1 MPEGEEQCVHV
12 RMYVCVCVCVR
23 VCTCVCVCV
32 CVCVRHLLVG
42 GVEGLL
48 QVVND
53 SLHNWHEDV
62 VEEWCNP
69 LLVFHDQLIH
79 EWNKLL
85 NVMGLTRRA
94 QNNVIAMATMPCTQ
108 QVLNPEAQIS

>member
-1 MPEGEEQCVHV
+1 MPEGEEQYVCVCA
-12 RMYVCVCVCVR
+12 RVCVCVCA
-23 VCTCVCVCV
+23 

-48 QVVND
+48 QVVDD

-69 LLVFHDQLIH
+69 LLVFHNQLIH

-108 QVLNPEAQIS
+108 QVLNPEAQIP